1 MNAAQISK
9 IAKILGLKV
18 GKGTYNGSKFW
29 TNEAGQI
36 VTAERVLELAGY

>member
-1 MNAAQISK
+1 MKNAQI
-9 IAKILGLKV
+9 AKLAKSLGLKT